1 MDFVLQDF
9 NIQLSVTRLANV
21 HYFEFTSLYHTK
33 DDSHDFC
40 ELLFVDKGSIKVHSD
55 NYSGTLC
62 MGDMIIHRPGE
73 AHSLEGFEDI
83 APNVII
89 IGFECDSRELVP
101 FALRPVQLQPEHRRI
116 LANLLAEAMSIY
128 EPPYDVPNTPYMKK
142 KETYR
147 FGVDQMI
154 KLLLESFL
162 ISVIRDFSDHSAQP
176 SSEDTAASVNIR
188 AVHQYITDNYTAKI
202 HLDNLCFLF
211 GTNKTS
217 LCRSFKREYG
227 CTIFEYINS
236 TKIKEAKALLR
247 SRSMSTSQIAE
258 ELGFESVHYFCRVF
272 KKQTGQSPT
281 EYMKSVKSKLEL

>member
-9 NIQLSVTRLANV
+9 NIQLSVSRLANV

-33 DDSHDFC
+33 NDSHNFC
-40 ELLFVDKGSIKVHSD
+40 ELLFVDKGSIEVHAD
-55 NYSGTLC
+55 NFSGTLN

-73 AHSLEGFEDI
+73 THSLKSLADT

-89 IGFECDSRELVP
+89 IGFECDSAELEP
-101 FALRPVQLQPEHRRI
+101 FALRPTPLQAEHRRL
-116 LANLLAEAMSIY
+116 LANILAEAMIIY

-142 KETYR
+142 RDSYK
-147 FGVDQMI
+147 FGADQMI
-154 KLLLESFL
+154 KLLLEFFL
-162 ISVIRDFSDHSAQP
+162 ISIVRDFSGNIAKVASDDSA
-176 SSEDTAASVNIR
+176 SNVNIK

-227 CTIFEYINS
+227 TTIFEYIS
-236 TKIKEAKALLR
+236 KLKIKEAKSLLR
-247 SRSMSTSQIAE
+247 ERKLSTSQIADS
-258 ELGFESVHYFCRVF
+258 LGFESVHYFCRVF

-281 EYMKSVKSKLEL
+281 EYLKSVKSKLEL

>member
-1 MDFVLQDF
+1 MQDF

-40 ELLFVDKGSIKVHSD
+40 ELLFVDKGSITVHSD
-55 NYSGTLC
+55 NFSGTLN
-62 MGDMIIHRPGE
+62 MGDMMIHRPGE
-73 AHSLEGFEDI
+73 AHSLSSFEDI

-89 IGFECDSRELVP
+89 IGFECDSAELVP
-101 FALRPVQLQPEHRRI
+101 FSLRPVRLQSEHRRI
-116 LANLLAEAMSIY
+116 LASILAEAMSIY

-142 KETYR
+142 KESYR
-147 FGVDQMI
+147 FGADQMI

-162 ISVIRDFSDHSAQP
+162 ISVIRDLGNSNVEPQG
-176 SSEDTAASVNIR
+176 EDTASNVNIR

-236 TKIKEAKALLR
+236 MKIKEAKALLR
-247 SRSMSTSQIAE
+247 SRQMSTSQIADS
-258 ELGFESVHYFCRVF
+258 LGFESVHYFCRVF

-281 EYMKSVKSKLEL
+281 EYMKTVKSKLEL